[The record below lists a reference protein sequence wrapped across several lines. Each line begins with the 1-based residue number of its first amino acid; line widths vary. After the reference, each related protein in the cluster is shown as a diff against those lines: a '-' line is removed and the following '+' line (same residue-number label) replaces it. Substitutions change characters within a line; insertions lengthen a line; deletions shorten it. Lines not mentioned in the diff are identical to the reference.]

1 MPESAAAAE
10 VARANALSAGV
21 KVRVLT
27 GDMFAPVAEEKFD
40 VIVSNPP
47 YIPTADIRTLD
58 EKVRVFEPVSALDGG
73 ADGLDFYRV
82 IAAEAGAHLTEGGVL
97 LLEFGEGQADALKEM
112 FAEYATEVY
121 TDMQGAERIL
131 RAEKKQ

>member
-1 MPESAAAAE
+1 M
-10 VARANALSAGV
+10 
-21 KVRVLT
+21 
-27 GDMFAPVAEEKFD
+27 
-40 VIVSNPP
+40 
-47 YIPTADIRTLD
+47 
-58 EKVRVFEPVSALDGG
+58 SALDGG